1 MTSAVPLGRSGAERE
16 LSHVTDDSK
25 NNAFS
30 MKLQE
35 KLWTL
40 KLIALVVG
48 NQVCMFGECAVSED
62 MEACPWGS
70 PTPHPWVSSFDWSS
84 FVSFM
89 KKKKVIVGTSLSC
102 VLGVILVNHQTW
114 GNGRGPESVA
124 RWSEVQ
130 VGTSLVVQ

>member
-89 KKKKVIVGTSLSC
+89 KKKKGNSRYITFLCSWSHSSESSN
-102 VLGVILVNHQTW
+102 LGEW
-114 GNGRGPESVA
+114 
-124 RWSEVQ
+124 
-130 VGTSLVVQ
+130 